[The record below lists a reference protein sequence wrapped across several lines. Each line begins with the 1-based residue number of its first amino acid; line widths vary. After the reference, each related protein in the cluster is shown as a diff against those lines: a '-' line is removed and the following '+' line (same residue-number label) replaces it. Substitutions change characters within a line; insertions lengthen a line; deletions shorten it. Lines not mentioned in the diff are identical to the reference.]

1 MLHDLE
7 TQWPTVYV
15 PPELIA
21 SAHARLGDFD
31 GAMQWLEKGA
41 LVKSGLM
48 PLVGVLYDLEPLRD
62 DPRYEALLK
71 KLGIP
76 ERIDTR

>member
-1 MLHDLE
+1 MAA
-7 TQWPTVYV
+7 VYV

-48 PLVGVLYDLEPLRD
+48 PLVAVR
-62 DPRYEALLK
+62 PRAAA
-71 KLGIP
+71 
-76 ERIDTR
+76 R